1 MFGWF
6 LNRLERKGRKSVI
19 KDRDG
24 IKDYLNRWY
33 VVFPDGDQRQRK
45 DIPFNIFVHQ
55 FLQSDDPVLHSHPW
69 WYCTIILKGGYWEH
83 GPHGT
88 KTWRGPGS
96 IRFGKDVIHWVEI
109 PESGKT
115 WTLFIR
121 GRTTRTWYFFPDSSM
136 KEPGIPWQEFL
147 KDREHM

>member
-1 MFGWF
+1 MFKWF
-6 LNRLERKGRKSVI
+6 LNRLERNGRKITI

-33 VVFPDGDQRQRK
+33 VIYPDGSKRQRK
-45 DIPFNIFVHQ
+45 DIPFNVFIHQ
-55 FLQSDDPVLHSHPW
+55 FLESDDPVLHSHPW

-83 GPHGT
+83 GPHG
-88 KTWRGPGS
+88 KKVWRGPGS
-96 IRFGKDVIHWVEI
+96 IRFGKNVIHWIEI

-121 GRTTRTWYFFPDSSM
+121 GRSVRTWYFHPDSSM
-136 KEPGIPWQEFL
+136 KEPGIEWNEYL
-147 KDREHM
+147 TNMRKM